1 MNRSD
6 ITELIKETEE
16 FHLPK
21 YNEIPNVGLYLE
33 QTAKY
38 ICEALAPIYSNAITA
53 SMISNYVKKKLV
65 ENPVKKQYDREQI
78 AYLIFI
84 AIAKNVLSMDNI
96 SLTIEIQ
103 RNNYKT
109 ADAYNYFACE
119 FENILSYVFG
129 KKSSLKE
136 TEADL
141 TDEKRM
147 LRNIIITVA
156 HKIYLEKY
164 FDYISKKKEN

>member
-1 MNRSD
+1 MHQTD
-6 ITELIKETEE
+6 ISELITDIES

-38 ICEALAPIYSNAITA
+38 ICEALAPIYDNAITA

-84 AIAKNVLSMDNI
+84 VIAKNVLSMDNI
-96 SLTIEIQ
+96 SLTIEVQ
-103 RNNYKT
+103 RNSYKS
-109 ADAYNYFACE
+109 ADAYNYFASE
-119 FENILSYVFG
+119 FEDILSYVFG
-129 KKSSLKE
+129 LKNYPQE
-136 TEADL
+136 TDENFS
-141 TDEKRM
+141 DEKRM
-147 LRNIIITVA
+147 LRNIIITIA

-164 FDYISKKKEN
+164 FDLIRKKKKN